1 MAIQSEL
8 QHDGRL
14 ILQWSDDN
22 RYLVKQDGSG
32 LIVTQAL
39 DPVGMPHEYIEGDK
53 IEPPSPPEPEP
64 EPEPEPDPTPPMP
77 TLDERMA
84 DAEAAICELYE
95 MMIGETEEELDES
108 EEETAELKESGE

>member
-8 QHDGRL
+8 QSDGRL

-53 IEPPSPPEPEP
+53 IEPPTPPEPE
-64 EPEPEPDPTPPMP
+64 EEPEPDPYVPS
-77 TLDERMA
+77 LDERVS
-84 DAEAAICELYE
+84 DVEAAVCELYE
-95 MMIGETEEELDES
+95 MLEQ
-108 EEETAELKESGE
+108 